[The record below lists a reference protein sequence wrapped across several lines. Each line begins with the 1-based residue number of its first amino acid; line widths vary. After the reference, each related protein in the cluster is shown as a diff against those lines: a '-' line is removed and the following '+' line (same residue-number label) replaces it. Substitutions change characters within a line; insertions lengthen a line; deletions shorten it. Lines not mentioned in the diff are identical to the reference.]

1 MLTGIENDPR
11 TIVDTRI
18 VRESWAEMQRFWRED
33 ADGREFIVI
42 ISELHKDMARPEQ
55 PFDGLCP
62 ETRRNVEALAR
73 ARLLQIQREQTDV
86 LDEFLA
92 GES

>member
-11 TIVDTRI
+11 SIVHTRI
-18 VRESWAEMQRFWRED
+18 ARENWAEMQRFWRED

-62 ETRRNVEALAR
+62 ETRRNVEPLQER
-73 ARLLQIQREQTDV
+73 ACSKSSENKRTCWTN
-86 LDEFLA
+86 
-92 GES
+92 S

>member
-1 MLTGIENDPR
+1 LLTGIENDPR

-18 VRESWAEMQRFWRED
+18 ARESWAEMQRFWRED

-62 ETRRNVEALAR
+62 GNAAQCRALAR